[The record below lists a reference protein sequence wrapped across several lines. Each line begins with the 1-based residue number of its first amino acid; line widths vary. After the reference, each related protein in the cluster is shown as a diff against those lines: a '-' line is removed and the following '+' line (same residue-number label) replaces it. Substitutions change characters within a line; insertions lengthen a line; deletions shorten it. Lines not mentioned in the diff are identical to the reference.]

1 MDQNMQ
7 KTINAFIASKNVYA
21 YPLHN
26 RHQADS
32 LLPLWPDVLN
42 HLRSYTVEIAT
53 LILLKEI

>member
-1 MDQNMQ
+1 MFMLP
-7 KTINAFIASKNVYA
+7 
-21 YPLHN
+21 PLHN